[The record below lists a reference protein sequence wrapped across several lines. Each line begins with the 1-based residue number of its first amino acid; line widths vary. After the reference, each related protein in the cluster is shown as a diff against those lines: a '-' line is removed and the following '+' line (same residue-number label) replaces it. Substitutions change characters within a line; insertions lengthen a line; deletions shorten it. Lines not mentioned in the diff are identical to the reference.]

1 MSAKKIEII
10 PVDYAKSTLPE
21 SWVFLKGDKDV
32 KVPIIFRV
40 YLLKTEDRLIL
51 VDAGCVTMPD
61 DFAMSDFI
69 GPRKA
74 LAGIG
79 ISPEE
84 ITDVILTHHHHD
96 HIECVKDY
104 KNAVIYIQ
112 KDEYEKGKHYFGAEQ
127 TVLTFDEEMQICDG
141 VKAIKIGGHS
151 VGSSIVEIA
160 GEDKPTIIAG
170 DECYSRQC
178 LIKKI
183 PTGMSPNPEVSK
195 AFVEKY
201 GSDEYNVL
209 LCHDD

>member
-10 PVDYAKSTLPE
+10 PIDYAKSTLPE

-32 KVPIIFRV
+32 KVPIVFRV
-40 YLLKTEDRLIL
+40 FLLKTADRLIL
-51 VDAGCVTMPD
+51 VDAGCVTMPGFD
-61 DFAMSDFI
+61 MVDFI
-69 GPRKA
+69 GPIKA
-74 LAGIG
+74 LKNMG
-79 ISPEE
+79 ISVDD

-96 HIECVKDY
+96 HIECVKEY
-104 KNAVIYIQ
+104 KNAVVYIQ
-112 KDEYEKGKHYFGAEQ
+112 KDEYEKGKQYIGTEQ
-127 TVLTFDEEMQICDG
+127 TVKTFDDEIQVCDG
-141 VKAIKIGGHS
+141 VKVIKIAGHS

-195 AFVEKY
+195 AFVEEY
-201 GSDEYNVL
+201 GSDQYSVL

>member
-1 MSAKKIEII
+1 MSTNKIEII
-10 PVDYAKSTLPE
+10 PIDYAKSTLPE

-32 KVPIIFRV
+32 KVPIVFRV
-40 YLLKTEDRLIL
+40 FLLKTADRLIL
-51 VDAGCVTMPD
+51 VDAGCVTMPGFD
-61 DFAMSDFI
+61 MVDFI
-69 GPRKA
+69 GPIKARKNM
-74 LAGIG
+74 G
-79 ISPEE
+79 ISVDD

-96 HIECVKDY
+96 HIECVKEY
-104 KNAVIYIQ
+104 KNAVVYIQ
-112 KDEYEKGKHYFGAEQ
+112 KDEYEKGKQYIGTEQ
-127 TVLTFDEEMQICDG
+127 TVKTFDDEIQVCDG
-141 VKAIKIGGHS
+141 VKVIKIAGHS

-201 GSDEYNVL
+201 GSDQYSVL

>member
-21 SWVFLKGDKDV
+21 SCVFLKGDENV
-32 KVPIIFRV
+32 KFPIIFRV

-51 VDAGCVTMPD
+51 VDAGCETMPG
-61 DFAMSDFI
+61 FEMEDFI
-69 GPRKA
+69 GPIKA
-74 LAGIG
+74 LGNIG
-79 ISPEE
+79 ISSEE

-96 HIECVKDY
+96 HIECVKEY
-104 KNAVIYIQ
+104 KNAVVYIQ
-112 KDEYEKGKHYFGAEQ
+112 KDEYEKGKQYIGTEQ
-127 TVLTFDEEMQICDG
+127 TVKTFDDEIQVCDG
-141 VKAIKIGGHS
+141 VKVIKIAGHS

-201 GSDEYNVL
+201 GSDQYSVL

>member
-1 MSAKKIEII
+1 MSTNKIEII
-10 PVDYAKSTLPE
+10 PIDYAKSTLPE

-32 KVPIIFRV
+32 KVPIVFRV
-40 YLLKTEDRLIL
+40 FLLKTADRLIL
-51 VDAGCVTMPD
+51 VDAGCVTMPGFD
-61 DFAMSDFI
+61 MVDFI
-69 GPRKA
+69 GPIKA
-74 LAGIG
+74 LKNMG
-79 ISPEE
+79 ISVDD

-96 HIECVKDY
+96 HIECVKEY
-104 KNAVIYIQ
+104 KNAVVYIQ
-112 KDEYEKGKHYFGAEQ
+112 KDEYEKGKQYIGTEQ
-127 TVLTFDEEMQICDG
+127 TVKTFDDEIQVCDG
-141 VKAIKIGGHS
+141 VKVIKIAGHS

-201 GSDEYNVL
+201 GSDQYSVL

>member
-10 PVDYAKSTLPE
+10 PIDYAKSTLPE

-32 KVPIIFRV
+32 KVPIVFRV
-40 YLLKTEDRLIL
+40 FLLKTADRLIL
-51 VDAGCVTMPD
+51 VDAGCVTMPGFD
-61 DFAMSDFI
+61 MVDFI
-69 GPRKA
+69 GPIKA
-74 LAGIG
+74 LKNMG
-79 ISPEE
+79 ISVDD

-96 HIECVKDY
+96 HIECVKEY
-104 KNAVIYIQ
+104 KNAVVYIQ
-112 KDEYEKGKHYFGAEQ
+112 KDEYEKGKQYIGTEQ
-127 TVLTFDEEMQICDG
+127 TVKTFDDEIQVCDG
-141 VKAIKIGGHS
+141 VKVIKIAGHS

-201 GSDEYNVL
+201 GSDQYSVL

>member
-1 MSAKKIEII
+1 MSTNKIEII
-10 PVDYAKSTLPE
+10 PIDYAKSTLPE

-32 KVPIIFRV
+32 KVPIVFRV
-40 YLLKTEDRLIL
+40 FLLKTADRLIL
-51 VDAGCVTMPD
+51 VDAGCVTMPGFD
-61 DFAMSDFI
+61 MVDFI
-69 GPRKA
+69 GPIKA
-74 LAGIG
+74 LKNMG
-79 ISPEE
+79 ISVDD

-96 HIECVKDY
+96 HIECVKEY
-104 KNAVIYIQ
+104 KNAVVYIQ
-112 KDEYEKGKHYFGAEQ
+112 KDEYEKGKQYIGTEQ
-127 TVLTFDEEMQICDG
+127 TVKTFDDEIQVCDG
-141 VKAIKIGGHS
+141 VKVIKIAGHS

>member
-10 PVDYAKSTLPE
+10 PIDYAKSTLPE

-32 KVPIIFRV
+32 KVPIVFRV
-40 YLLKTEDRLIL
+40 FLLKTADRLIL
-51 VDAGCVTMPD
+51 VDAGCVTMPGFD
-61 DFAMSDFI
+61 MVDFI
-69 GPRKA
+69 GPIKA
-74 LAGIG
+74 LKNMG
-79 ISPEE
+79 ISVDD

-96 HIECVKDY
+96 HIECVKEY
-104 KNAVIYIQ
+104 KNAVVYIQ
-112 KDEYEKGKHYFGAEQ
+112 KDEYEKGKQYIGTEQ
-127 TVLTFDEEMQICDG
+127 TVKTFDDEIQVCDG
-141 VKAIKIGGHS
+141 VKVIKIAGHS

-201 GSDEYNVL
+201 GSDQYSVL
-209 LCHDD
+209 LCHDN

>member
-1 MSAKKIEII
+1 M
-10 PVDYAKSTLPE
+10 PE
-21 SWVFLKGDKDV
+21 SWVYLKGDKDV
-32 KVPIIFRV
+32 KVPIVFRV
-40 YLLKTEDRLIL
+40 FLLKTADRLIL
-51 VDAGCVTMPD
+51 VDAGCVTMPGFD
-61 DFAMSDFI
+61 MVDFI
-69 GPRKA
+69 GPIKA
-74 LAGIG
+74 LKNMG
-79 ISPEE
+79 ISVDD

-96 HIECVKDY
+96 QIECVKEY
-104 KNAVIYIQ
+104 KNAVVYIQ
-112 KDEYEKGKHYFGAEQ
+112 KDEYEKGKQYIGTEQ
-127 TVLTFDEEMQICDG
+127 TVKTFDDEIQVCDG
-141 VKAIKIGGHS
+141 VKVIKIAGHS

-201 GSDEYNVL
+201 GSDQYSVL

>member
-10 PVDYAKSTLPE
+10 PIDYAKSTLPE

-32 KVPIIFRV
+32 KVPIVFRV
-40 YLLKTEDRLIL
+40 FLLKTADRLIL
-51 VDAGCVTMPD
+51 VDAGCVTMPGFD
-61 DFAMSDFI
+61 MVDFI
-69 GPRKA
+69 GPIKA
-74 LAGIG
+74 LKNIG
-79 ISPEE
+79 ISVDD

-96 HIECVKDY
+96 HIECVKEY
-104 KNAVIYIQ
+104 KNAVVYIQ
-112 KDEYEKGKHYFGAEQ
+112 KDEYEKGKQYIGTEQ
-127 TVLTFDEEMQICDG
+127 TVKTFDDEIQVCEG
-141 VKAIKIGGHS
+141 VKVIKIAGHS

-201 GSDEYNVL
+201 GSDQYSVL

>member
-10 PVDYAKSTLPE
+10 PIDYAKSTLPE

-32 KVPIIFRV
+32 KVPIVFRV
-40 YLLKTEDRLIL
+40 FLLKTADRLIL
-51 VDAGCVTMPD
+51 VDAGCVTMPGFD
-61 DFAMSDFI
+61 MVDFI
-69 GPRKA
+69 GPIKA
-74 LAGIG
+74 LKNMG
-79 ISPEE
+79 ISVDDK
-84 ITDVILTHHHHD
+84 TDVILTHHHHD
-96 HIECVKDY
+96 HIECVKEY
-104 KNAVIYIQ
+104 KNAVVYIQ
-112 KDEYEKGKHYFGAEQ
+112 KDEYEKGKQYIGTEQ
-127 TVLTFDEEMQICDG
+127 TVKTFDDEIQVCDG
-141 VKAIKIGGHS
+141 VKVIKIAGHS

-201 GSDEYNVL
+201 GSDQYSVL

>member
-10 PVDYAKSTLPE
+10 PIDYAKSTLPE

-32 KVPIIFRV
+32 KVPIVFRV
-40 YLLKTEDRLIL
+40 FLLKTADRLIL
-51 VDAGCVTMPD
+51 VDAGCVTMPGFD
-61 DFAMSDFI
+61 MVDFI
-69 GPRKA
+69 GPIKA
-74 LAGIG
+74 LKNMG
-79 ISPEE
+79 ISVDD

-96 HIECVKDY
+96 HIECVKEY
-104 KNAVIYIQ
+104 KNAVVYIQ
-112 KDEYEKGKHYFGAEQ
+112 KDEYEKGKQYIGTEQ
-127 TVLTFDEEMQICDG
+127 TVKTFDDEIQVCDG
-141 VKAIKIGGHS
+141 VKVIKIAGHS

>member
-10 PVDYAKSTLPE
+10 PIDYAKSTLPE

-32 KVPIIFRV
+32 KVPIVFRV
-40 YLLKTEDRLIL
+40 FLLKTADRLIL
-51 VDAGCVTMPD
+51 VDAGCVTMPGFD
-61 DFAMSDFI
+61 MVDFI
-69 GPRKA
+69 GPIKA
-74 LAGIG
+74 LKNMG
-79 ISPEE
+79 ISVDD

-96 HIECVKDY
+96 HIECVKEY
-104 KNAVIYIQ
+104 KNAVVYIQ
-112 KDEYEKGKHYFGAEQ
+112 KDEYEKGKQYIGTEQ
-127 TVLTFDEEMQICDG
+127 TVKTFDDEIQGCDG
-141 VKAIKIGGHS
+141 VKGIKIAGHS

-201 GSDEYNVL
+201 GSDQYSVL

>member
-10 PVDYAKSTLPE
+10 PIDYAKSTLPE

-32 KVPIIFRV
+32 KVPIVFRV
-40 YLLKTEDRLIL
+40 FLLKTADRLIL
-51 VDAGCVTMPD
+51 VDAGCVTMPGFD
-61 DFAMSDFI
+61 MVDFI
-69 GPRKA
+69 GPIKA
-74 LAGIG
+74 LKNMG
-79 ISPEE
+79 ISVDD

-96 HIECVKDY
+96 HIECVKEY
-104 KNAVIYIQ
+104 KNAVVYIQ
-112 KDEYEKGKHYFGAEQ
+112 KDEYEKGKQYIGTEQ
-127 TVLTFDEEMQICDG
+127 TVKTFDDEIQVCEG

>member
-10 PVDYAKSTLPE
+10 PIDYAKSTLPE

-32 KVPIIFRV
+32 KVPIVFRV
-40 YLLKTEDRLIL
+40 FLLKTADRLIL
-51 VDAGCVTMPD
+51 VDAGCVTMPGFD
-61 DFAMSDFI
+61 MVDFI
-69 GPRKA
+69 GPIKA
-74 LAGIG
+74 LKNMG
-79 ISPEE
+79 ISVDD

-96 HIECVKDY
+96 RIECVKEY
-104 KNAVIYIQ
+104 KNAVVYIQ
-112 KDEYEKGKHYFGAEQ
+112 KDEYEKGKQYIGTEQ
-127 TVLTFDEEMQICDG
+127 TVKTFDDEIQVCDG
-141 VKAIKIGGHS
+141 VKVIKIAGHS

-201 GSDEYNVL
+201 GSDQYSVL

>member
-10 PVDYAKSTLPE
+10 PIDYAKSTLPE

-32 KVPIIFRV
+32 KVPIVFRV
-40 YLLKTEDRLIL
+40 FLLKTADRLIL
-51 VDAGCVTMPD
+51 VDAGCVTMPGFD
-61 DFAMSDFI
+61 MVDFI
-69 GPRKA
+69 GPIKA
-74 LAGIG
+74 LKNMG
-79 ISPEE
+79 ISVDD

-96 HIECVKDY
+96 HIESVKEY
-104 KNAVIYIQ
+104 KNAVVYIQ
-112 KDEYEKGKHYFGAEQ
+112 KDEYEKGKQYIGTEQ
-127 TVLTFDEEMQICDG
+127 TVKTFDDEIQVCDG
-141 VKAIKIGGHS
+141 VKVIKIAGHS

-201 GSDEYNVL
+201 GSDQYSVL

>member
-21 SWVFLKGDKDV
+21 SCVFLKGDENV
-32 KVPIIFRV
+32 KFPIIFRV
-40 YLLKTEDRLIL
+40 YLLKTENRLIL
-51 VDAGCVTMPD
+51 VDAGCETMPG
-61 DFAMSDFI
+61 FEMEDFI
-69 GPRKA
+69 GPIKA
-74 LAGIG
+74 LGNIG
-79 ISPEE
+79 ISSEE

-178 LIKKI
+178 IERKI
-183 PTGMSPNPEVSK
+183 PTGMPLKPELSK
-195 AFVEKY
+195 AFIEKY
-201 GSDEYNVL
+201 STGEYNVL
-209 LCHDD
+209 LCHDN